1 MNNEIDYTELAG
13 KIVEKFSAI
22 FPSMSSWDQDKAN
35 KYRDAM
41 ADALRLNKDLG
52 REEIQVGLKTIL
64 SGEYKGSFVPSINE
78 FVSMC
83 KSKLNNIRY
92 LNRLPSPEKTAAE
105 KEKSALVGKTSMEM
119 IRGMLK
125 DD

>member
-1 MNNEIDYTELAG
+1 MNHEIDYTELAG
-13 KIVEKFSAI
+13 KIVGKLSAI
-22 FPSMSSWDQDKAN
+22 FPSMGSWEQKKAD

-41 ADALRLNKDLG
+41 ADALRLNKDIG

-78 FVSMC
+78 FASMC